1 MIAELYDLF
10 LKNIEMEL
18 DGYCEYNINFD
29 YDDYSFEHIPHKL
42 YLFYINTQ
50 EGKFEFVF
58 SKELDIF
65 DVREIEKYENMNEI
79 IDEYVESDTI
89 CNVKYYAV
97 NNCDYLERKLIQK
110 IEDKNNLFFNFYDI
124 LILIDKNKKFDNI
137 SFYVKGDKI
146 SRPVDEEMFLKLVV
160 YNKRIVAKAGSLEE
174 KLYHLEDISEKE
186 KELFYKNKKPSSGG
200 FVAAQKSR

>member
-29 YDDYSFEHIPHKL
+29 YDDYSFEHIPYKL

-79 IDEYVESDTI
+79 IDEYVENDTI

>member
-29 YDDYSFEHIPHKL
+29 YDDYSFEHIPYKL

-65 DVREIEKYENMNEI
+65 DVNEEFPEKDRNSRLKARKAEIRAKRRQKN
-79 IDEYVESDTI
+79 ID
-89 CNVKYYAV
+89 
-97 NNCDYLERKLIQK
+97 
-110 IEDKNNLFFNFYDI
+110 F
-124 LILIDKNKKFDNI
+124 KK
-137 SFYVKGDKI
+137 
-146 SRPVDEEMFLKLVV
+146 
-160 YNKRIVAKAGSLEE
+160 
-174 KLYHLEDISEKE
+174 
-186 KELFYKNKKPSSGG
+186 
-200 FVAAQKSR
+200 